1 MNFKDFTLC
10 PSLLD
15 SIHAIGYKTPT
26 AIQQQAIPAILAKH
40 DVLGWAQTGTGKTAA
55 FAIPILELVARTT
68 SKSSAIQALVVVP
81 TRELALQVEKTFVD
95 INADKHIKIISIF
108 GGVSQVAQV
117 KNLKKSP
124 QILIA
129 TPGRLL
135 DLIQQKLL
143 SISQIKQLVLDEAD
157 QMLDMGFVHDIK
169 KILRLTPRD
178 KQTLFFSATMPQN
191 IEEFA
196 NTILV
201 KPTRIQVKSQSLTA
215 DKIQQFVY
223 FSEQDKKKNLLKQII
238 LDNPNTQILVFTR
251 TKHGANNLVKFLQKS
266 NITSAAIHGNKS
278 QGARVK
284 ALEEFKN
291 KTNKIL
297 IATDIAARGID
308 IDKLPLVVNYE
319 IPNIPETYVHRI
331 GRTARAGE
339 NGQAISM
346 CSTQEKTDLKKI
358 EKLTKVK
365 IKQLKNPLEHTKVN

>member
-15 SIHAIGYKTPT
+15 SIHTIGYTTPT
-26 AIQQQAIPAILAKH
+26 AIQQQAIPAILAKQ

-55 FAIPILELVARTT
+55 FAIPILELVSQNLNHAGL
-68 SKSSAIQALVVVP
+68 QCLVVVP
-81 TRELALQVEKTFVD
+81 TRELALQVEKTFLD
-95 INADKHIKIISIF
+95 INANNQIKIMSIF

-117 KNLKKSP
+117 KKLKKTP

-143 SISQIKQLVLDEAD
+143 SISHIKQLVLDEAD

-169 KILRLTPRD
+169 KILRLTPKI

-196 NTILV
+196 NTILH
-201 KPTRIQVKSQSLTA
+201 KPTRIQVKSNTLTA

-223 FSEQDKKKNLLKQII
+223 YSEQDQKKNLLKQII
-238 LDNPNTQILVFTR
+238 SDNPDKQILVFTR

-266 NITSAAIHGNKS
+266 AINSAAIHGNKS

-284 ALEEFKN
+284 ALEEFKSR
-291 KTNKIL
+291 TNKIL

-331 GRTARAGE
+331 GRTARAGQ

-346 CSTQEKTDLKKI
+346 CSTQEKADLKKI

-365 IKQLKNPLEHTKVN
+365 LKELKNPIES